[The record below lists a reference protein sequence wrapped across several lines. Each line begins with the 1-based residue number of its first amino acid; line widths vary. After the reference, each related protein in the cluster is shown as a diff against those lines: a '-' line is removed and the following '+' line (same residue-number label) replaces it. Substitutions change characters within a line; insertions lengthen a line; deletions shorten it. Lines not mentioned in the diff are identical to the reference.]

1 MTHVNIHGIG
11 VDQDFIS
18 VSDKKK
24 ITQNVQKYVIDQAL
38 KAAWLKR
45 AHMALYIT
53 HSGQRWG

>member
-38 KAAWLKR
+38 ESCLVKESPYGIV
-45 AHMALYIT
+45 HY
-53 HSGQRWG
+53 S